1 MKKFLLSSVL
11 LICSICSH
19 SQTTAT
25 NFNVSDCAGTN
36 HELFAELDAGKV
48 IVISFVMPCASCI
61 GPSLSANSKVKS
73 YATSHPG
80 RVLFYLADDYAN
92 TNCSSLTSWAN
103 TNSMSGVPV
112 FSNAAVK
119 MTDYGTAGMP
129 KVVVLAG
136 KDHSIL
142 FNQDNTINTTDL
154 TNAIDKGLNLPNGIN
169 KNSKL
174 DLKIELFPNPLADD
188 KVKLNYSLDEVAS
201 VNIEIY
207 NTLGSKEFSQLYERQ
222 SAGKHETVLNLE
234 SFTNGIYF
242 IRLNIQNYSKT
253 LKLIVSH

>member
-1 MKKFLLSSVL
+1 MKNFLLSSTIL
-11 LICSICSH
+11 LFSICSQA
-19 SQTTAT
+19 QTTAT
-25 NFNVSDCAGTN
+25 NFNVADCSGTK

-48 IVISFVMPCASCI
+48 IVISFVMPCGSCI
-61 GPSLSANSKVKS
+61 APSLSAHSKVKG
-73 YATSHPG
+73 YATSDPG

-103 TNSMSGVPV
+103 TNGMSGVPV

-129 KVVVLAG
+129 KIVVLAG

-154 TNAIDKGLNLPNGIN
+154 TNAIDKGLNLPNGIL

-174 DLKIELFPNPLADD
+174 DLTIDLFPNPLMDD
-188 KVKLNYSLDEVAS
+188 KVKLNYTLDEVSS

-207 NTLGSKEFSQLYERQ
+207 NTLGSIEFRQIYEKQ
-222 SAGKHETVLNLE
+222 PTGKHEITLNLE
-234 SFTNGIYF
+234 PFTNGIYF
-242 IRLNIQNYSKT
+242 IRFNVQNNSKT

>member
-1 MKKFLLSSVL
+1 MKKLLLTLFLLNCV
-11 LICSICSH
+11 H
-19 SQTTAT
+19 FAFSQTTAT
-25 NFNVSDCAGTN
+25 NFNVPDCAGTN

-48 IVISFVMPCASCI
+48 IVISFVMPCGSCI
-61 GPSLSANSKVKS
+61 GPSLSANSKVKG
-73 YATSHPG
+73 YATSNPG

-92 TNCSSLTSWAN
+92 TSCSSLTSWAN
-103 TNSMSGVPV
+103 TNGLTGVPV

-119 MTDYGTAGMP
+119 MTDYGSAAMP

-174 DLKIELFPNPLADD
+174 DLNIDMFPNPLKND
-188 KVKLNYSLDEVAS
+188 KINLNYNLDQAS
-201 VNIEIY
+201 DVSVEIY
-207 NTLGSKEFSQLYERQ
+207 NTLGSKVFIQDFDKQ
-222 SAGKHETVLNLE
+222 TAGKHETILNLE
-234 SFTNGIYF
+234 SFNNGIYF
-242 IRLNIQNYSKT
+242 IRFNVQNYSKT
-253 LKLIVSH
+253 LKLIISH

>member
-1 MKKFLLSSVL
+1 MKKLLLTIFLLNC
-11 LICSICSH
+11 INFAF
-19 SQTTAT
+19 SQTKAT
-25 NFNVSDCAGTN
+25 NFNVADCAGTN
-36 HELFAELDAGKV
+36 HELFTELDAGKV

-61 GPSLSANSKVKS
+61 GPSLSANSKVKG
-73 YATSHPG
+73 YATSNPG

-103 TNSMSGVPV
+103 TNGMSGVPV
-112 FSNAAVK
+112 FSNASVK
-119 MTDYGTAGMP
+119 MTDYGNAAMP

-154 TNAIDKGLNLPNGIN
+154 TNAIDKGLNLPNGIG

-174 DLKIELFPNPLADD
+174 DLKIDLFPNPLMDD
-188 KVKLNYSLDEVAS
+188 KAKLNYTLDEVS
-201 VNIEIY
+201 TVTIEIY
-207 NTLGSKEFSQLYERQ
+207 NTLGSKEFIQ
-222 SAGKHETVLNLE
+222 SFDKQTVGKHETILNLE

-242 IRLNIQNYSKT
+242 IRFNVQDHAKT
-253 LKLIVSH
+253 LKLIISH